1 MLNRF
6 DKHHLDHMSN
16 CDKYF
21 CYAQDKDN
29 NLLMGLIINRY
40 KLESSNEYLQEHI
53 FISSNIK
60 MDIFK
65 LSQPKIQNL
74 SMQLHKFGYEI
85 QGKEKAK
92 QIYCNPLP
100 SMLKIFYK
108 SYEEKII
115 KLTILTDEERSYIEN
130 LKIMCFKFIPTV
142 SISFIN

>member
-21 CYAQDKDN
+21 CYAEDKDK

-40 KLESSNEYLQEHI
+40 KKTNEPFNEYLQEHI

-60 MDIFK
+60 MDILK
-65 LSQPKIQNL
+65 SESKIPNL
-74 SMQLHKFGYEI
+74 SMQLHKFGSEI
-85 QGKEKAK
+85 EPKAK

-100 SMLKIFYK
+100 SMLKILHNSNK
-108 SYEEKII
+108 DNII
-115 KLTILTDEERSYIEN
+115 KLYILSNEERSYIEN
-130 LKIMCFKFIPTV
+130 LKIMCFKFVPTV
-142 SISFIN
+142 SISFI